1 MENKTNKKLLKK
13 NYEFF
18 KKILPG
24 LLKDQDKKDKFAIIK
39 EESLIGIY
47 ETLEQAIDTATKE
60 KKFKLGTFLVQK
72 IEKQQIHRISR
83 TA

>member
-1 MENKTNKKLLKK
+1 MEDKTNKELLKK

-18 KKILPG
+18 KKILPS
-24 LLKDQDKKDKFAIIK
+24 LLKDQDKKDKFAVIK

-60 KKFKLGTFLVQK
+60 KKFKLGTFLIQK
-72 IEKQQIHRISR
+72 IEKQQIHYTSR